1 MEQGTIE
8 VLNIMIK
15 ARDVVSASVRI
26 GPGAPYTETKRSQK
40 MKDYSDKY
48 TFIHYTDKNGQPITL
63 ALSTY
68 EGKTVKGKA
77 ICDSSD
83 AYSEQAGKDLA
94 AARCNEAVA
103 AKRAKRAK
111 RKLLEA
117 QAQFEEAQAHLMRMT
132 NYYADATKDH
142 SDASRMVCD
151 ILNTL

>member
-1 MEQGTIE
+1 
-8 VLNIMIK
+8 
-15 ARDVVSASVRI
+15 
-26 GPGAPYTETKRSQK
+26 

-48 TFIHYTDKNGQPITL
+48 TFIHYTDKNGLPITL

-83 AYSEQAGKDLA
+83 AYNEQAGNDLA
-94 AARCNEAVA
+94 AARCNEAIA
-103 AKRAKRAK
+103 ARRAKRAK

-117 QAQFEEAQAHLMRMT
+117 QKQFEEAQTHLMRMT
-132 NYYADATKDH
+132 SYYADATKDH
-142 SDASRMVCD
+142 SDASRAVCD